1 MFAESPCFKVFV
13 LLDSLFRI
21 VAKSVWPVI
30 TCRYGIIVARVTASI
45 NALPSQAGNSLTR
58 FRIGVKC
65 GSSLLWYY
73 ARCANWLS
81 FHLLRLPH
89 TVYRMTASPPNWRV
103 PFSGTLMSADLG
115 RVYERSAAPRSNQP
129 RNRGNVSL
137 RWMYLASAPAERICH
152 TSTVPAGLRQSLIS
166 YERCSH
172 DRCALDTGRT
182 AAARY
187 RHSGAWNRN
196 KQLGNAAPRRL
207 GTRHRLQRSGRRSPR
222 TRS

>member
-13 LLDSLFRI
+13 ILDSLFRI

-129 RNRGNVSL
+129 RNRGNVSPL
-137 RWMYLASAPAERICH
+137 DVPRI
-152 TSTVPAGLRQSLIS
+152 
-166 YERCSH
+166 
-172 DRCALDTGRT
+172 
-182 AAARY
+182 
-187 RHSGAWNRN
+187 
-196 KQLGNAAPRRL
+196 
-207 GTRHRLQRSGRRSPR
+207 RSGRKNLPHQHSSGWSPTESHFVRAMQSRSLRAGYRPHSR
-222 TRS
+222 RAVPSFWRME